1 MDSRRCS
8 EMAQNGKFAETHLE
22 FGLEALHGLGEH
34 LLLAHGEVGWGALV
48 RHLVVASLSVKC
60 GREGAASKMHTVE
73 CSILG

>member
-8 EMAQNGKFAETHLE
+8 ETAQDGIIAGPHLE

-34 LLLAHGEVGWGALV
+34 LLLAHSEVGWRALV

-60 GREGAASKMHTVE
+60 GRKGAASKMHTVE
-73 CSILG
+73 CSIRE